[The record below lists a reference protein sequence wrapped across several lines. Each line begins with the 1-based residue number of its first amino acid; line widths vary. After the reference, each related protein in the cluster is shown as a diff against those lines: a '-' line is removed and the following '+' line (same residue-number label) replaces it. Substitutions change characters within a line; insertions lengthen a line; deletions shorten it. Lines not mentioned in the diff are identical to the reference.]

1 MAARNTPAR
10 DMGYDIVQHLTKKIS
25 YLDGATG
32 AVTVG
37 VLPPKAIVTDVWAV
51 VTTAFN
57 AGSTNSVDI
66 GTSGDT
72 NGFATGIS
80 TTAAGRIAADEMAAT
95 DDLYSTAESTI
106 VVTHVQTGT
115 AATAGEGYVVV
126 QFIVAP

>member
-72 NGFATGIS
+72 NGFATGLS
-80 TTAAGRIAADEMAAT
+80 TTAAGRIAADEMAT
-95 DDLYSTAESTI
+95 SNDLYSTSEVT
-106 VVTHVQTGT
+106 VVATHVQTGT
-115 AATAGEGYVVV
+115 AATAGEGFVVV
-126 QFIVAP
+126 EYIVAP

>member
-1 MAARNTPAR
+1 MTARTNSAR
-10 DMGYDIVQHLTKKIS
+10 DIGYDVVQHITKKIS

-37 VLPPKAIVTDVWAV
+37 KLPPKAVVTDVWAV

-57 AGSTNSVDI
+57 AGSTNSIDI

-80 TTAAGRIAADEMAAT
+80 TTAAGRIAADEMAAN
-95 DDLYSTAESTI
+95 DDVYSTSESTI
-106 VVTHVQTGT
+106 VATHVQTGT
-115 AATAGEGYVVV
+115 AATAGEGFVVV
-126 QFIVAP
+126 QYVVAP